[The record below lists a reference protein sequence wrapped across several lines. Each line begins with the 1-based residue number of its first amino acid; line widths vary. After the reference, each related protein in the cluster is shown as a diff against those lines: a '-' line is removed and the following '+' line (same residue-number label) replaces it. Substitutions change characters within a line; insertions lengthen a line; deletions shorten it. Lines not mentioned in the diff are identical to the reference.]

1 MPTQPKLQKA
11 AMTAVKDFLCLTQ
24 DETFLVVTDE
34 KMREIG
40 YALYEAGAT
49 IASEAFIIEMLS
61 RDLNGEEPPDQIAS
75 IMRKVDVVV
84 CPTYRSLTHTDAR
97 RIASDLGVRVATM
110 PSITLDTLSRC
121 LSADPNRIIETTKS
135 VAEKMKKVQ
144 KIRVISKLGT
154 DITLYVK
161 NRRVISSTGVLRNI
175 GDYGNLPSGEV
186 YLAPTEGKSNGVI
199 VFDGSIAGIGLL
211 KDPVTI
217 EVKDGY
223 AKSITG
229 KEEADRFSS
238 MLNKAGSDAFA
249 IGEFGIGTN
258 YKAKLTGS
266 ILEDEKVLGTIH
278 IAFGNNISMGGKIAV
293 KLHVDGL
300 VKKPT
305 VYFDNYLVMDNG
317 KLIDVEQEIE
327 EDVLL

>member
-1 MPTQPKLQKA
+1 MATQPKLQKA
-11 AMTAVKDFLCLTQ
+11 ALTAVKDFLCLTQ

-34 KMREIG
+34 QMREIG
-40 YALYEAGAT
+40 YALYEAGSS
-49 IASEAFIIEMLS
+49 IASESFLIEMRS

-75 IMRKVDVVV
+75 LMRKVDAVV

-110 PSITLDTLSRC
+110 PSITLDTLTRC
-121 LSADPNRIIETTKS
+121 LSADPNKIIETTKT

-144 KIRVISKLGT
+144 RIRVITKLGT

-161 NRRVISSTGVLRNI
+161 NRKVISSTGVLRNI

-186 YLAPTEGKSNGVI
+186 YLAPTEGKSNGII

-211 KDPVTI
+211 KDPVTV

-223 AKSITG
+223 AKSISG
-229 KEEADRFSS
+229 KEEADKLSN
-238 MLNKAGSDAFA
+238 MLNKAGEEAFA

-258 YKAKLTGS
+258 YKAKLTGN

-278 IAFGNNISMGGKIAV
+278 IAFGNNVGMGGKIAV
-293 KLHVDGL
+293 KLHIDGL
-300 VKKPT
+300 VQKPT
-305 VYFDNYLVMDNG
+305 VYFDNFLVMDNG
-317 KLIDVEQEIE
+317 KLVDVEEAVSE
-327 EDVLL
+327 EEAV